1 MKKVLML
8 AAVAAMALAGPAV
21 AQDKKQL
28 VIVVKGLD
36 NAFFEAINQGCQKWN
51 GENTDSEYECF
62 YTGPAST
69 SDEAGEA
76 QIVADMLAKPTTA
89 AIAISPSNAPLI
101 AQTIRN
107 SNPTIPVMTLDA
119 DLANGRRRS
128 AQDLSRHRQ
137 LPDGSSVSATTSRRP
152 LRMAVSVCTIMGN
165 PAADNIARR
174 AQGFR
179 DAITGQKGLAALAGE
194 GGWTEAPGCPVFTN
208 DDGVKGVQAM
218 TDILAANPD
227 LKAFGIMGGWP
238 LFMAPQPYRDL
249 FRPLADKI
257 ASNELRHRRC
267 RHDRRRSR
275 DRRRRPRDR
284 ARWSASVRDGLPCSV
299 DDDLAHQGRRTFR
312 IRSSPASTNAP
323 RTRSTPASR
332 SNLQLADLTWR
343 GALRRAP
350 FVCGALEE
358 TWMQLLVTGVTGKVG
373 QALPQ
378 PLPRRAAL
386 ERRADRGALQQPDD
400 PRDRPR
406 RRSSAARSTIPR
418 SSPARWPARRM
429 CCTWRR

>member
-1 MKKVLML
+1 MKKVLLL
-8 AAVAAMALAGPAV
+8 AAAAAMALAGPAV

-51 GENTDSEYECF
+51 GENPDSEYECF

-76 QIVADMLAKPTTA
+76 QIVADMLAKPSTA

-107 SNPTIPVMTLDA
+107 ANPTIPVMTLDA
-119 DLANGRRRS
+119 DLAAEDAALRKTYLGTDNYLMGERIGHYVKT
-128 AQDLSRHRQ
+128 AA
-137 LPDGSSVSATTSRRP
+137 PDGG
-152 LRMAVSVCTIMGN
+152 LVCTIMGN
-165 PAADNIARR
+165 PAADNIGRR

-179 DAITGQKGLAALAGE
+179 DALSGQKGLAALAGE

-249 FRPLADKI
+249 FRPLADRI
-257 ASNELRHRRC
+257 ASN
-267 RHDRRRSR
+267 DFVIG
-275 DRRRRPRDR
+275 
-284 ARWSASVRDGLPCSV
+284 A
-299 DDDLAHQGRRTFR
+299 
-312 IRSSPASTNAP
+312 
-323 RTRSTPASR
+323 
-332 SNLQLADLTWR
+332 ADTI
-343 GALRRAP
+343 GDEVAIA
-350 FVCGALEE
+350 GEG
-358 TWMQLLVTGVTGKVG
+358 LVTALVG
-373 QALPQ
+373 QRPFEMGYLAPSTMISLING
-378 PLPRRAAL
+378 
-386 ERRADRGALQQPDD
+386 ENVPDPVFTGLD
-400 PRDRPR
+400 E
-406 RRSSAARSTIPR
+406 
-418 SSPARWPARRM
+418 
-429 CCTWRR
+429 CTKDTVDTCIQK